1 AMDPA
6 NVRVRIPDVYKEYHV
21 KFIAEILDTQVALQ
35 HHDAR
40 VVINERNG
48 VIIVGDNVLVGRVAV
63 THKNVSIQ
71 TGDEPARGPLL
82 VVDQNATSAA
92 SETRLKALIDAL
104 NALKVDSQSIIDIIK
119 SLERSGDLYG

>member
-1 AMDPA
+1 M
-6 NVRVRIPDVYKEYHV
+6 
-21 KFIAEILDTQVALQ
+21 
-35 HHDAR
+35 
-40 VVINERNG
+40 
-48 VIIVGDNVLVGRVAV
+48 VGRVAV

-82 VVDQNATSAA
+82 VVDQNAYSSA

-119 SLERSGDLYG
+119 SLERSGDLYGRLIVE